1 LATPR
6 SSPGLMVIIPVF
18 LLRARRRA
26 VETVSFEKVGSQQAD
41 ANRRAWGTELQKAGI
56 TS

>member
-1 LATPR
+1 
-6 SSPGLMVIIPVF
+6 MVIIPVF